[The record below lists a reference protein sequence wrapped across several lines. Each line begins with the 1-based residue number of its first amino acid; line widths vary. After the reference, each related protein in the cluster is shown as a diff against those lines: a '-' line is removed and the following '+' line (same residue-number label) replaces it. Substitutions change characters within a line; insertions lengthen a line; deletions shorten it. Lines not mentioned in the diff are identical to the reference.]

1 MRGARL
7 MPFQL
12 FPVSPRRVW
21 RLQLERHSRPRGGE
35 VSRRRGVEGRGLDG
49 GGVAEREGQGLGPG
63 GARHDDLLFAAHG
76 AQEALELELEGL
88 RFRRLEP
95 DVLHDLLE
103 RGRAEALPARLQPEE
118 VPAALG
124 QVERAVTGRLEDP
137 ELRVRSRET
146 RLAVRFA
153 MAPLANSM

>member
-12 FPVSPRRVW
+12 ALPNAPCTWEES
-21 RLQLERHSRPRGGE
+21 LERHSRPRGGE
-35 VSRRRGVEGRGLDG
+35 VSRRRGSEGRGLDG
-49 GGVAEREGQGLGPG
+49 GGDAEREGQGLSSG
-63 GARHDDLLFAAHG
+63 GARHDDLLLAAHG
-76 AQEALELELEGL
+76 AEEALELELEGL

-103 RGRAEALPARLQPEE
+103 RGGAEALPPRLQAEE

-137 ELRVRSRET
+137 EL
-146 RLAVRFA
+146 AGAFA
-153 MAPLANSM
+153 